1 MQPCVLRDV
10 KRKMNAWKNSLK
22 CTCASDAFL
31 DLLFC
36 FFDVF
41 QFILYW
47 YRYSVSTLSWRM
59 TRRRAVLMCN
69 TRRVQV
75 MTDGEVMFYFNG
87 FLRVAR
93 HTFHSIH
100 QNREN
105 VRMWNAKYDARS
117 SSSIKTYDICACST
131 HWIAWLRGH
140 YIFWIAKIVNYDLSF
155 TRRFKIISYFS
166 YWSRELEYNSSSL
179 SNRALCKWKTKK
191 K

>member
-1 MQPCVLRDV
+1 MHSFCNRLLGHHFLYIYLFLCTLLLLQYWKYSAAMQPCVLRDV

-41 QFILYW
+41 QFILHW

-87 FLRVAR
+87 FLRVASR
-93 HTFHSIH
+93 ASHISL
-100 QNREN
+100 NSSESRKCEN
-105 VRMWNAKYDARS
+105 VKCEVWRPV
-117 SSSIKTYDICACST
+117 IKFNQDLWYLCMQHPLNCM
-131 HWIAWLRGH
+131 IAWTL
-140 YIFWIAKIVNYDLSF
+140 
-155 TRRFKIISYFS
+155 YF
-166 YWSRELEYNSSSL
+166 LN
-179 SNRALCKWKTKK
+179 CKNC
-191 K
+191 

>member
-1 MQPCVLRDV
+1 MHSFCNRLLGHHFLYIYLFLCTLLLLQYWKYSAAMQPCVLRDV

-131 HWIAWLRGH
+131 HWIAWL
-140 YIFWIAKIVNYDLSF
+140 
-155 TRRFKIISYFS
+155 YF
-166 YWSRELEYNSSSL
+166 LN
-179 SNRALCKWKTKK
+179 CKNC
-191 K
+191 